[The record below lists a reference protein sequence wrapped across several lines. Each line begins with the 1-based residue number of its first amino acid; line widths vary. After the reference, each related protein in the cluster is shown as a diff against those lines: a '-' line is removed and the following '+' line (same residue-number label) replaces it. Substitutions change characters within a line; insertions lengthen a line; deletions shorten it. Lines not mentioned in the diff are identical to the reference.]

1 MLGNRVGSV
10 SVIASGVMAAA
21 GLALGGV
28 ASYFTGLKV
37 GSSASYYYTG
47 AFDLRDAP
55 LTGGGGG
62 EVFAERERVIRRML
76 ADHAPERFAPPELIA
91 AGPRIIVVFDDMGLD
106 EAAFEEIMRLPGPVT
121 LSFLPYAKNVQPLAD
136 EARERGD
143 AVMLHLPMEPA
154 GAADPGPHALKT
166 GMSASS
172 LLGELQWNL
181 DRFDGYIAVNNH
193 MGSALTRDE
202 ASMKTILSVLN
213 EKGVF
218 FLDSLTTGDSVAA
231 EAGRDVGERVYV
243 RDVFL
248 DPDMGRETVMKQLA
262 LAERIA
268 RETGFVVAICHP
280 RRDTLD
286 IVGPWLASAPARG
299 FKLDTIAALPT
310 IESAWKQRR
319 RMAARK

>member
-1 MLGNRVGSV
+1 
-10 SVIASGVMAAA
+10 MAVA
-21 GLALGGV
+21 GMTLGGV

-55 LTGGGGG
+55 LTGGGGSAA
-62 EVFAERERVIRRML
+62 FAEREKVIRQML
-76 ADHAPERFAPPELIA
+76 SDHVPERFVPPELIA
-91 AGPRIIVVFDDMGLD
+91 AGPRIIMIFDDIGLD
-106 EAAFEEIMRLPGPVT
+106 RDAFDEIMSLPGPVT
-121 LSFLPYAKNVQPLAD
+121 LSFLPYAKGLQPLVD
-136 EARERGD
+136 EARARGD
-143 AVMLHLPMEPA
+143 AAMLHLPMEPS
-154 GAADPGPHALKT
+154 GDADPGPHAIMT
-166 GMSASS
+166 GMSASA
-172 LLGELQWNL
+172 LLRELNWNL
-181 DRFDGYIAVNNH
+181 NRFTGYIAVNNH
-193 MGSALTRDE
+193 MGSRLTRDE

-231 EAGRDVGERVYV
+231 EAGRDVGEAVYT

-248 DPDMGRETVMKQLA
+248 DPDMGRETVVAQLA

-286 IVGPWLASAPARG
+286 IVGPWLTSAPARG
-299 FKLDTIAALPT
+299 FKLDTIAALPV
-310 IESAWKQRR
+310 IESAWRQRQ
-319 RMAARK
+319 RMATK